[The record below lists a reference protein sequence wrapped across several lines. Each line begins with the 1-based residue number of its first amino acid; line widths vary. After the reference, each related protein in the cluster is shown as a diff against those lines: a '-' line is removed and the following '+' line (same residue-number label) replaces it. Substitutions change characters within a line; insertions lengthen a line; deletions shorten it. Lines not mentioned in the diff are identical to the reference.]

1 MEIVK
6 EVVVKSNVEE
16 KGEVQEVK
24 VVGFYLSWSNMFG
37 LMFQAGMCAIPVGIA
52 VSFAYAFV
60 IKAIGQF

>member
-1 MEIVK
+1 MDIVK

-16 KGEVQEVK
+16 KGELQEVK

-52 VSFAYAFV
+52 VTYAYLYI
-60 IKAIGQF
+60 IKFLGQF